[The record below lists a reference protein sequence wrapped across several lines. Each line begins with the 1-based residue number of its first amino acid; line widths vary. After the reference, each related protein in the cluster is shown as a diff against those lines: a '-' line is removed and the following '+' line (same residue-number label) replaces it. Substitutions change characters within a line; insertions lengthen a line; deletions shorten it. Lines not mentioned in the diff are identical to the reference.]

1 MIDFMVM
8 EAVSIKVQLED
19 AKLREEAAKEQ
30 ERKAFKQDFSELEQ
44 FR

>member
-1 MIDFMVM
+1 MVM

-19 AKLREEAAKEQ
+19 AHLRENAIDQQ
-30 ERKAFKQDFSELEQ
+30 ERKEFKKDFSELER